1 MTRLIPGLVRE
12 RLSPLPL
19 ILRCGRCASTWSIRR
34 RTGPVLTGGTAASR
48 TARWQRPSSGS
59 SSSRSQ
65 GTPDHEEKGDVVR
78 RTVID
83 QARPAEA
90 IGGRHQGTESRR
102 KTGVDPLPETEMI
115 GEAKGTEIALRLAGV
130 DPAGKES
137 GFSER
142 LGLREPI

>member
-1 MTRLIPGLVRE
+1 MTRQIQELARE
-12 RLSPLPL
+12 RLSLPPLT
-19 ILRCGRCASTWSIRR
+19 LRRGQYASTWLIRR
-34 RTGPVLTGGTAASR
+34 RTDPVRTGGTAASR
-48 TARWQRPSSGS
+48 TARWRRLSSGS

-65 GTPDHEEKGDVVR
+65 GTPDHEEEGDIVR
-78 RTVID
+78 RTAID
-83 QARPAEA
+83 QARPDEA
-90 IGGRHQGTESRR
+90 IGGRHQGTETRR

>member
-1 MTRLIPGLVRE
+1 MTRQIQELVRE
-12 RLSPLPL
+12 RLSLPPLT
-19 ILRCGRCASTWSIRR
+19 LRRGQYASTWLIRR

-115 GEAKGTEIALRLAGV
+115 GEAKGTEIALRLVGA
-130 DPAGKES
+130 DPAEKER
-137 GFSER
+137 GVSER